1 MCRTLWAGL
10 GQDGTWELA
19 LWKAKVLQQPLPWPA
34 WCWACGLEAV
44 VKAGRSDVADCLD
57 PGLDV
62 RASFP
67 EVFQLRH
74 LVSKMILAASD
85 SGSRTPVPQATV
97 GIQADGE

>member
-1 MCRTLWAGL
+1 M
-10 GQDGTWELA
+10 
-19 LWKAKVLQQPLPWPA
+19 
-34 WCWACGLEAV
+34 
-44 VKAGRSDVADCLD
+44 ADCLD

-85 SGSRTPVPQATV
+85 SGSKDTYPAGYCRDT
-97 GIQADGE
+97 GRW